1 MDLAIA
7 RGLTD
12 MIENIT
18 QGASEGDDPEVLK
31 KSADILLQNR

>member
-1 MDLAIA
+1 MDIAIS

-18 QGASEGDDPEVLK
+18 SNATEGDDPEVLK
-31 KSADILLQNR
+31 KSADILL